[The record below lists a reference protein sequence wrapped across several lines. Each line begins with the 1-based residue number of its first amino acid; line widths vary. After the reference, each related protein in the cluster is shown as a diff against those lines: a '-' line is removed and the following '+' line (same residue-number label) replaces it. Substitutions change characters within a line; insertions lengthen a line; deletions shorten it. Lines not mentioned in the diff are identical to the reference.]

1 MLTNNVLRILFS
13 LQVGKADFHGDSLT
27 GDVGS
32 LKKWFKFF
40 INIWKTWLL
49 DPNYDVEHKL
59 LLFYCLYVS
68 TSKNVIPFQANQLE
82 VEIIYFI
89 R

>member
-32 LKKWFKFF
+32 LK
-40 INIWKTWLL
+40 NDL
-49 DPNYDVEHKL
+49 V
-59 LLFYCLYVS
+59 FY
-68 TSKNVIPFQANQLE
+68 
-82 VEIIYFI
+82 IYI
-89 R
+89 